1 MLVSIKLDVEV
12 HLFLGEIIQLPLK
25 GGVPTEW
32 GQQHRHP
39 RPASNH
45 PAKEP
50 LPAGKK
56 SAWSAPWTQRN
67 YCLSSR
73 CESVGK
79 PQRTATPAWMKKNK
93 GSYLKSICVLE
104 NKCSSPPITNRNI
117 HSYNS
122 SGVSRKSWCWLLTL
136 NFFWKIFT
144 NKSDLQETIFFF
156 LYLLD

>member
-1 MLVSIKLDVEV
+1 MGAAAPSPQACFKSSCKRTTPSR
-12 HLFLGEIIQLPLK
+12 Q
-25 GGVPTEW
+25 
-32 GQQHRHP
+32 R
-39 RPASNH
+39 
-45 PAKEP
+45 
-50 LPAGKK
+50 GKK

-79 PQRTATPAWMKKNK
+79 PQRTATPARMKKNK

-156 LYLLD
+156 FVFT

>member
-50 LPAGKK
+50 LPAGKGGK
-56 SAWSAPWTQRN
+56 KCMVSTLDTTQ
-67 YCLSSR
+67 LLP
-73 CESVGK
+73 V
-79 PQRTATPAWMKKNK
+79 
-93 GSYLKSICVLE
+93 
-104 NKCSSPPITNRNI
+104 IT
-117 HSYNS
+117 
-122 SGVSRKSWCWLLTL
+122 V
-136 NFFWKIFT
+136 
-144 NKSDLQETIFFF
+144 
-156 LYLLD
+156 